1 MRKKSGLY
9 MHYHL
14 MLLPGFIFL
23 IIFSLYPM
31 TGLQLA
37 FKDFNP
43 VKGVWDSPWVGW
55 KHFQFLI
62 SNSDSF
68 RVFNNTVAIASMK
81 IVFNLIAPIVFALL
95 LNEVRIRWFKRTVQ
109 TVVYLPYF
117 LSWVILAGMFRD
129 IFSLDGIV
137 NHLLIS
143 TGAEPFMFF
152 AHSGWFRGILIG
164 TEAWRDFGFG
174 AIIYLAAITN
184 INPNL
189 YEAAAID
196 GASRWQQ
203 LGNIT
208 LPGLAPTI
216 VLLTTLSLQN
226 VLNAGF
232 DQIFN
237 MYNTMVM
244 DKSDIIDT
252 YVYRVG
258 LQQAQYELG
267 TALGLFKSVIS
278 FALIILASKLASKYA
293 NYRIF

>member
-1 MRKKSGLY
+1 MRSTKLKY
-9 MHYHL
+9 VHYHL
-14 MLLPGFIFL
+14 MLLPGFILLAVFA
-23 IIFSLYPM
+23 FYPM

-37 FKDFNP
+37 FKTFNP
-43 VKGVWDSPWVGW
+43 VKGVWMSPWSGFE
-55 KHFQFLI
+55 HFAFLFR
-62 SNSDSF
+62 NSDSF
-68 RVFNNTVAIASMK
+68 RVFSNTVIIALMK
-81 IVFNLIAPIVFALL
+81 IVVNLITPIVFALL
-95 LNEVRIRWFKRTVQ
+95 LNEVRVRWFKRTVQ
-109 TVVYLPYF
+109 TIVYLPYF

-137 NHLLIS
+137 NHFLQSL
-143 TGAEPFMFF
+143 GAEPFMFLGD
-152 AHSGWFRGILIG
+152 SNWFRGILVG

-196 GASRWQQ
+196 GATRWQQ
-203 LGNIT
+203 LKHVT
-208 LPGLAPTI
+208 FPGLTTTI

-244 DKSDIIDT
+244 QKSDIIDT

-258 LQQAQYELG
+258 LQQAQYEMG

-278 FALIILASKLASKYA
+278 FALIILASRLAAKYA